1 MDEAV
6 AEELSPRP
14 PIETVRGW
22 EIRTGSRGPETQIP
36 GAVGRGCVFMR
47 YRTYNGMTPGAR

>member
-1 MDEAV
+1 MDAAV

-14 PIETVRGW
+14 PIETDPGW
-22 EIRTGSRGPETQIP
+22 DTGARSAPETQIP

-47 YRTYNGMTPGAR
+47 YRTQHGMTPGGR